1 MNMKNVFLIQS
12 PQQAKV
18 LFKPIRLE
26 ILQQLGEARTCSD
39 LAKVFNTSPQKIYY
53 HIKLLQEVGLVSK
66 VREERVRGIM
76 EGYYQASARS
86 YVLSPGMVQQL
97 GGAQMARQQLSLS
110 NLLNLIEQMQVEI
123 AALLQGDEEIPSI
136 GLSAQ
141 IALNNPEDRGAFMAE
156 LQKSIQI
163 LAEKYGARQ
172 EPSPFPEEIYR
183 LVFATYPIMMKE

>member
-1 MNMKNVFLIQS
+1 MKNVFLIQS

-53 HIKLLQEVGLVSK
+53 HIKLLQETGLVSK

-76 EGYYQASARS
+76 EGYYQASARN
-86 YVLSPGMVQQL
+86 YMLSPEMVQQL
-97 GGAQMARQQLSLS
+97 GGAKMARQQLSLN
-110 NLLNLIEQMQVEI
+110 NLFNLVEQMQVEI
-123 AALLQGDEEIPSI
+123 TALLQADEEIPSI

-141 IALNNPEDRGAFMAE
+141 IALNNPRDRDAFMAE
-156 LQKSIQI
+156 LQESIQT

-172 EPSPFPEEIYR
+172 DPPPFPEAIYR
-183 LVFATYPIMMKE
+183 LVLATYPVKMKE